1 MEAKQVILL
10 RIRIV
15 FLALCLVG
23 LAVMAKLVYLQLV
36 QGPHWK
42 KVAQEVHIEARE
54 LKPARGNIYA
64 SDGSLLATSLTFYRV
79 AMDPCV
85 ADEALFTTHLDRLSE
100 HLADFYGDKTPA
112 VYTTLIRTARQ
123 AKRRY
128 LVLNP
133 RHIDWQAKNT
143 MSQWPLFR
151 AGRWQGG
158 VIFEKIEKRF
168 HPFQGLA
175 MRTLGFFNEASQG
188 VGLEYSFNE
197 ALRGI
202 SGRALYQKMVGGHWK
217 MLHNSL
223 AQKPVDGYDIE
234 TTLDINLQDVAHSS
248 LHKVLV
254 ASQAAYGC
262 VVIME
267 VATGAIRAM
276 VNLGQTP
283 DGQYK
288 EIYNYAIGSHGA
300 TEPGSSFKLIAMLA
314 LLEETDLALTDTV
327 DTGRGYHA
335 FHDRVMHDVKP
346 GGHGV
351 IPLQDVFEQSSNIG
365 MAKLVDSVFQ
375 KNPQKFIDHIHRLG
389 LHQPLGISLCGE
401 GIPLVKNPA
410 DTDWNRI
417 TLPWMSMGY
426 ELKLTPLQLLAVY
439 NAVANRGQMIKPMLV
454 KKIKRANRTIRA
466 FSSPVLHKRICS
478 PQTLDKL
485 QTMLAGVVE
494 RGTASKF
501 KHGVYKIAGKS
512 GTANKVEAGRYG
524 SATYTSFVG
533 YFPVQKPK
541 YSCIVVIDDPKGMG
555 YHYGAQTA
563 APVVKEIA
571 DKISVK
577 DLTLAEDITVTH
589 TPPSGVFPI
598 IQAGHRDDLAYL
610 CRALHIPHA
619 DMPTGPWVRS
629 SRQASTL
636 SWRPHPAYSAEQ
648 VPGVIGMMLRDALFL
663 LENCGL
669 SVTFVGDPGGRVQS
683 QSVSPGARL
692 PTDKAI
698 SLTLH

>member
-1 MEAKQVILL
+1 MDAKQVILL
-10 RIRIV
+10 RIRLV
-15 FLALCLVG
+15 FLAMCLLG

-42 KVAQEVHIEARE
+42 KVAQEIHLEARE

-64 SDGSLLATSLTFYRV
+64 RDGSLLATSLTFYRV
-79 AMDPCV
+79 ALDPCV
-85 ADEALFTTHLDRLSE
+85 ADEALFATHLDTLSE
-100 HLADFYGDKTPA
+100 HLAGFYGDKTPEA
-112 VYTTLIRTARQ
+112 YKTLIQNARQ

-133 RHIDWQAKNT
+133 RHIDWQAKKT

-151 AGRWQGG
+151 AGRWQSG

-168 HPFQGLA
+168 HPFQDLA
-175 MRTLGFFNEASQG
+175 MRTLGFLNEANQG

-197 ALRGI
+197 ALRGVA
-202 SGRALYQKMVGGHWK
+202 GRALYQKMMGGHWK
-217 MLHNSL
+217 ILHNNL

-234 TTLDINLQDVAHSS
+234 TTLDVNLQDVAHSS

-267 VATGAIRAM
+267 VGTGAIRAM

-283 DGQYK
+283 DGCYK

-300 TEPGSSFKLIAMLA
+300 TEPGSSFKLISMLA
-314 LLEETDLALTDTV
+314 LLEEAGLALTDSV
-327 DTGRGYHA
+327 DTGRGHHA

-351 IPLQDVFEQSSNIG
+351 IALQDVFEQSSNIG

-375 KNPQKFIDHIHRLG
+375 KEPQKFIDHIQRLG
-389 LHQPLGISLCGE
+389 LHQPLDISLRGE
-401 GIPLVKNPA
+401 GTPLVKNPG
-410 DTDWNRI
+410 DRDWNRI

-426 ELKLTPLQLLAVY
+426 ELKLTPLQLLTVY
-439 NAVANRGQMIKPMLV
+439 NAVANQGQMVKPMLV
-454 KKIKRANRTIRA
+454 KKIKRTHRTLRT
-466 FSSPVLHKRICS
+466 FTSCTLHKSICT
-478 PQTLDKL
+478 PQTLAKL

-494 RGTASKF
+494 RGTASRF
-501 KHGVYKIAGKS
+501 KHGFYKIAGKS
-512 GTANKVEAGRYG
+512 GTANKVEKGRYG
-524 SATYTSFVG
+524 SATYTSFAG

-541 YSCIVVIDDPKGMG
+541 YSCIVVIDDPKGTG

-577 DLTLAEDITVTH
+577 DLALAEDIRVTH
-589 TPPSGVFPI
+589 TPLSGVFPV
-598 IQAGHRDDLAYL
+598 IQVGHRDDLTYL
-610 CRALHIPHA
+610 CRVLQIPHA
-619 DMPTGPWVRS
+619 DMPTCLWVRS
-629 SRQASTL
+629 SRQAGTL
-636 SWRPHPAYSAEQ
+636 SWRPHPVYKDEQ
-648 VPGVIGMMLRDALFL
+648 TPMVVGMMLRDALFL

-669 SVTFVGDPGGRVQS
+669 SVNFTGDPSGRVQS

-692 PTDKAI
+692 PADRAI
-698 SLTLH
+698 ALTLH